1 MDLPQV
7 QAGAREG
14 KWELRALYDAADDGV
29 TPSLYFYV
37 QFWERRGFSSGGGG
51 CGGIG
56 LANDERPVV
65 ISMSRRC
72 SQTSF
77 CYVGQV
83 VRPAVRVQLRLTDDT
98 TTDAS
103 LLDGD
108 LPVRLWIAF
117 TDGHCCT
124 DRDSGV

>member
-1 MDLPQV
+1 M
-7 QAGAREG
+7 
-14 KWELRALYDAADDGV
+14 
-29 TPSLYFYV
+29 
-37 QFWERRGFSSGGGG
+37 
-51 CGGIG
+51 
-56 LANDERPVV
+56 

-103 LLDGD
+103 VLDGD

-117 TDGHCCT
+117 TDGHAVPT
-124 DRDSGV
+124 EIRAFDERDELGAVSIAEEWPEPRTNTCWGPFHD